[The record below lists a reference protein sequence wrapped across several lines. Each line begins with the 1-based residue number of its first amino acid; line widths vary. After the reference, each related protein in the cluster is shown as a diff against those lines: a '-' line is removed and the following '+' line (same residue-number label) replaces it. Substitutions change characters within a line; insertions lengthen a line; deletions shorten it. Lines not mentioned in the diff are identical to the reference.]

1 MVVFPSTYL
10 TTVFHLVAD
19 EKDRETIERV
29 IDVYAAGCPVARS
42 IRDSIEITSKVG
54 LTTG

>member
-1 MVVFPSTYL
+1 MNKIA
-10 TTVFHLVAD
+10 TTPFHLVAD

-29 IDVYAAGCPVARS
+29 NVDYAAGCPVARS
-42 IRDSIEITSKVG
+42 IMDSIEITSKLG